1 MKKLVYSI
9 VSIISLLCLASC
21 AQDEKLIL
29 DPDNFVASS
38 WKQTFDDVFVLDK
51 NAAETDL
58 AVIEWTPAQ
67 FGYDAIISYAIQL
80 AVKKEG
86 VDVNDLTY
94 ISRTNN

>member
-38 WKQTFDDVFVLDK
+38 SENADALPVQTPIWKASL
-51 NAAETDL
+51 
-58 AVIEWTPAQ
+58 
-67 FGYDAIISYAIQL
+67 
-80 AVKKEG
+80 
-86 VDVNDLTY
+86 
-94 ISRTNN
+94 

>member
-38 WKQTFDDVFVLDK
+38 WKQTFDEDRKSVV
-51 NAAETDL
+51 
-58 AVIEWTPAQ
+58 
-67 FGYDAIISYAIQL
+67 
-80 AVKKEG
+80 
-86 VDVNDLTY
+86 
-94 ISRTNN
+94 

>member
-38 WKQTFDDVFVLDK
+38 WKQTFDDVFVLCWCLTSLISVRER
-51 NAAETDL
+51 NAL
-58 AVIEWTPAQ
+58 PVM
-67 FGYDAIISYAIQL
+67 
-80 AVKKEG
+80 
-86 VDVNDLTY
+86 
-94 ISRTNN
+94 

>member
-38 WKQTFDDVFVLDK
+38 WKQTIDDVFVLD
-51 NAAETDL
+51 NNDAET
-58 AVIEWTPAQ
+58 Q
-67 FGYDAIISYAIQL
+67 
-80 AVKKEG
+80 
-86 VDVNDLTY
+86 
-94 ISRTNN
+94 

>member
-51 NAAETDL
+51 NAAETDWPSLSGPLPNL
-58 AVIEWTPAQ
+58 ATMLLFPTP
-67 FGYDAIISYAIQL
+67 FSWL
-80 AVKKEG
+80 
-86 VDVNDLTY
+86 
-94 ISRTNN
+94 

>member
-51 NAAETDL
+51 NAAETPGDRKSTRL
-58 AVIEWTPAQ
+58 NSSHT
-67 FGYDAIISYAIQL
+67 DS
-80 AVKKEG
+80 
-86 VDVNDLTY
+86 
-94 ISRTNN
+94 SRMPSSA